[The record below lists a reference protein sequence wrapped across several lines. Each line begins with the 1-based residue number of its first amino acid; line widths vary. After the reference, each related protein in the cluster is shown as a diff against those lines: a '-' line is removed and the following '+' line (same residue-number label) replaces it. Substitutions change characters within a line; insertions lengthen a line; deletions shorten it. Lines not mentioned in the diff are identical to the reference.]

1 MNSLN
6 DLVLFSVFGKLF
18 TYLWMAFPLPEWMD
32 NSRFGQL
39 HTCEKCSGTWIYSVL
54 FLIFRID
61 LLHLLGLPYYPFAGE
76 IITGGLVSFLVFL
89 LSVGFKEQYMSFTI
103 E

>member
-6 DLVLFSVFGKLF
+6 DLVLISVVGKLF

-32 NSRFGQL
+32 NSKFGLL
-39 HTCEKCSGTWIYSVL
+39 HTCEKCSGTWIYSIL
-54 FLIFRID
+54 FTIFRID
-61 LLHLLGLPYYPFAGE
+61 LLHLLGLPYYPFVGE
-76 IITGGLVSFLVFL
+76 MVSGAAISFVVFL
-89 LSVGFKEQYMSFTI
+89 ISVGFKETFMSFYI